1 MFSRLWKKL
10 RRNTLINNIYDILK
24 TIIILLITFI
34 GDVIWLLLISSII
47 ALFIF
52 LMQNK

>member
-1 MFSRLWKKL
+1 MFSRFWKKL
-10 RRNTLINNIYDILK
+10 QRDTLINNIYDVLK

-34 GDVIWLLLISSII
+34 GDVMWLLLISVVI

-52 LMQNK
+52 IMQNK